1 MLNLFLDSLGGVF
14 SLEFGGAKF
23 AGGKVESGE
32 AYPLTGPRDSGEE
45 IVFLR
50 TQGRVCRGAGSDD
63 PSYFSAHEFFC
74 QTRIF
79 YLLADGDFESFTDQ
93 LRDIAF
99 SGVMGYAAHR
109 DGDALFFVARSERD
123 LELLRG
129 KASDRKLRLFAV
141 ACCRAIWGLMPEKRS
156 RRAIEVSELFADAGL
171 VVEQA
176 YEGFDD
182 RPLRRTS
189 SEMLLV
195 ARKE

>member
-1 MLNLFLDSLGGVF
+1 MEWS
-14 SLEFGGAKF
+14 GAKIQSSSGVS

-63 PSYFSAHEFFC
+63 PSYFSSHEFFC

-129 KASDRKLRLFAV
+129 ED
-141 ACCRAIWGLMPEKRS
+141 G
-156 RRAIEVSELFADAGL
+156 
-171 VVEQA
+171 VVEEKLVEISQA
-176 YEGFDD
+176 EEQQGAG
-182 RPLRRTS
+182 
-189 SEMLLV
+189 MLLFDGGILPHQRGGRLGHFNGV
-195 ARKE
+195 RARIITKAGVISG